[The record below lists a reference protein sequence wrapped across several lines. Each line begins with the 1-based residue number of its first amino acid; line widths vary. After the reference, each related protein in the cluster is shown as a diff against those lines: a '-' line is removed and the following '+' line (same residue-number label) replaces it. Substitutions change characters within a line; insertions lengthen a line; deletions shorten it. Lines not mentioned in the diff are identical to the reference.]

1 MTERISE
8 IEYLKKTALQRLAY
22 NFTFFFKSIPQ
33 KLAGFFKAVLP
44 AFFLRIWL
52 AIKGVGVT
60 IGTAAKKGDWK
71 TRVSFGVMG
80 FSQLARGQI
89 VRGVLFLLSEIAFIF
104 YMVCFG
110 WSQLSLFPSLGYQL
124 PERGHYDEVTG
135 AWVPQVLGH
144 NSQLILL
151 YSILTMLVIL
161 FFVFLWYENVK
172 SGYAAQE
179 LQEARRR
186 LPTASDDVKDLL
198 DGQYHKTLLAFPLLG
213 LLIFTVL
220 PIIFMIFVA
229 FTNYDKN
236 HQPPMQLFDWV
247 GFQNFVALFS
257 GKVSGAANFGNA
269 FGRILLWT
277 IIWAVVATFSCYL
290 LGIIVAIMINKKGIR
305 FKKLWR
311 TILIMTI
318 AVPQFISLLLMS
330 QIFDA
335 EGIINIML
343 KNWGWIDK
351 SIPFLTDGNIA
362 KVTIIFVNMWVG
374 VPFTMLMVTGIL
386 MNIPEDLYES
396 ARIDGAG
403 PVKTFFTITLPYM
416 LHVTTPY
423 LITQF
428 IGNLNNFNVIYL
440 LTGGGPLMSEG
451 ASGGAGQTDL
461 LITWLY
467 KLIMDEKLYGLAS
480 VISIIMFI
488 ITAVISLVLYNR
500 SNAVKNEEDFM

>member
-8 IEYLKKTALQRLAY
+8 IEYLKKTSLQKFVY
-22 NFTFFFKSIPQ
+22 NITFFFKSFPQ
-33 KLAGFFKAVLP
+33 RFIGFFKTILP

-52 AIKGVGVT
+52 YIKGVGVT
-60 IGTAAKKGDWK
+60 IGTAAKEGDWK

-89 VRGVLFLLSEIAFIF
+89 VRGALFLLSEIAFIF

-110 WSQLSLFPSLGYQL
+110 WSQLALFPSLGYKL
-124 PERGHYDEVTG
+124 PERGHYNDAGV
-135 AWVPQVLGH
+135 WVPQQLGH
-144 NSQLILL
+144 NSLLILL
-151 YSILTMLVIL
+151 YSILTILIIL
-161 FFVFLWYENVK
+161 FFVFIWYENIK

-179 LQEARRR
+179 LQEARRK
-186 LPTASDDVKDLL
+186 LPTAADDAKDLL
-198 DGQYHKTLLAFPLLG
+198 DGQYHKTLLCIPLLG
-213 LLIFTVL
+213 LTVFTIF

-229 FTNYDKN
+229 FTNYDVN
-236 HQPPMQLFDWV
+236 HQPPMQLFDWI
-247 GFQNFVALFS
+247 GFKNFVSLFS
-257 GKVSGAANFGNA
+257 GNVSGAANFGMA

-277 IIWAVVATFSCYL
+277 IIWAFFATFSCYIV
-290 LGIIVAIMINKKGIR
+290 GIIVAILINKKGIR

-311 TILIMTI
+311 TILIITI

-330 QIFDA
+330 QIFDDH
-335 EGIINIML
+335 GIINIML
-343 KNWGWIDK
+343 QKWGWIDK
-351 SIPFLTDGNIA
+351 SIPFLSDGNVA
-362 KVTIIFVNMWVG
+362 KFTIIFVNMWVG
-374 VPFTMLMVTGIL
+374 IPFTMLMVTGIL

-403 PVKTFFTITLPYM
+403 PVKTFFKITLPYM

-467 KLIMDEKLYGLAS
+467 KLIMDQKLYGLAA